1 MSYSSFSKTLSYT
14 LRLEVYAII
23 LNKILIR
30 NGVEYKISELVSK
43 SNTPKSTILY
53 YIKEGLLPSAKKLKS
68 NVHRYND
75 EHVELIKYIKYMK
88 DEMGSTNEQ
97 LKLTLQ
103 QKNNSFSSSYTMLE
117 PLMNTLSGNEINSR
131 HYSKDEF
138 IIHFDIDTEL
148 LSTLLDDDILM
159 PISKNDYT
167 QKEASI
173 INLIENFMEVGVEY
187 TIVKEYVK
195 QAKILAKLEHE
206 MQKQLCAVRSEENFS
221 VLWKIMFDTLFKTK
235 EYIFNRSTY
244 KVLFKALKDEIDNK

>member
-1 MSYSSFSKTLSYT
+1 M
-14 LRLEVYAII
+14 
-23 LNKILIR
+23 
-30 NGVEYKISELVSK
+30 EYKISELVAK

-53 YIKEGLLPSAKKLKS
+53 YIKEGLLPEAKKVKS
-68 NVHRYND
+68 NVHKYSD

-88 DEMGSTNEQ
+88 DEMGTTNEQ
-97 LKLTLQ
+97 LKLTLE

-117 PLMNTLSGNEINSR
+117 PLMNTLSGIEVNTK

-138 IIHFDIDTEL
+138 IIHFDIDTKL
-148 LSTLLDDDILM
+148 LSTLLADNILM

-173 INLIENFMEVGVEY
+173 INLIENFLDVGVEY

-195 QAKILAKLEHE
+195 QAQTLAQLEHE
-206 MQKQLCAVRSEENFS
+206 MQKQLCDVRSEENFS
-221 VLWKIMFDTLFKTK
+221 TLWKIMFETLFNTK

-244 KVLFKALKDEIDNK
+244 KLLFKALKDEIDTK